1 MTAQHAIEVDRVSKR
16 YRLGQYQSTGSL
28 GEAAA
33 AGLHRLRHRRRPEEI
48 WSLRDVSFSVEEGR
62 ALGIIGRNGAGK
74 STLLKILG
82 RITEPT
88 AGVARTRGR
97 VAALLEVGTGFHGE
111 LTGRENLFLNGAIL
125 GMSRRAM
132 ALRFDEI
139 VSFAGVERFI
149 DTPVKRYSSGMY
161 LRLAFSIAAHIEP
174 DILVVDEVLAVGDAE
189 FQAKCVGRMHIAERE
204 GRTVVFVSHNLDAV
218 MQLCTE
224 AIWLE
229 RGAVTAVGS
238 TESVVDAYVAT
249 ATSEDRGS
257 SPLVH
262 SEDVTLHGVR
272 LVDESGQT
280 TRSLRRDRSFSIEVR
295 YTIHEKV
302 PALDM
307 SVLVFNSAGT
317 RVLDEAW
324 SDTNGSRPDRPGT
337 YTVRVSV
344 PPALNVGDYRVGIW
358 AGTAYEM
365 LLFEPAAASFRL
377 EGSTKGRPERAVAL
391 FLPWQVVDEQARSS
405 AVDADTGRGPDQPN
419 DHVDPRDDADTPNGP
434 GVARQSRGSR

>member
-1 MTAQHAIEVDRVSKR
+1 MTVHAIEVDRLSKR
-16 YRLGQYQSTGSL
+16 YRIGEYQSTGSL

-33 AGLHRLRHRRRPEEI
+33 AALRRLRQRRRPEEI
-48 WSLRDVSFSVEEGR
+48 WSLRDVSFRLEEGR
-62 ALGIIGRNGAGK
+62 ALGVIGRNGAGK

-88 AGVARTRGR
+88 LGVARTRGR
-97 VAALLEVGTGFHGE
+97 VAALLEVGTGFHPE

-132 ALRFDEI
+132 ARRFEEI

-161 LRLAFSIAAHIEP
+161 LRLAFSIAAHMEP

-189 FQAKCVGRMHIAERE
+189 FQAKCVGRMHLAERE

-218 MQLCTE
+218 LQLCTE

-229 RGAVTAVGS
+229 RGAVAAEGR
-238 TESVVDAYVAT
+238 TESVVDAYVAA
-249 ATSEDRGS
+249 ATSEDRTAF
-257 SPLVH
+257 PLVH
-262 SEDVTLHGVR
+262 SGDVTLHGVSI
-272 LVDESGQT
+272 VDESGQT
-280 TRSLRRDRSFSIEVR
+280 TGSFRRDRPFSIEVR

-307 SVLVFNSAGT
+307 SVLVFNASGM
-317 RVLDEAW
+317 RVLDDAW
-324 SDTNGSRPDRPGT
+324 SDTEGSRPDRPGT

-344 PPALNVGDYRVGIW
+344 PPVLNVGDYRVGIW

-365 LLFEPAAASFRL
+365 LLFEPGAASFRL
-377 EGSTKGRPERAVAL
+377 EGSAKGRPERAVAL
-391 FLPWQVVDEQARSS
+391 FLPWQVIDEQARSL
-405 AVDADTGRGPDQPN
+405 AVEADSGRF
-419 DHVDPRDDADTPNGP
+419 R
-434 GVARQSRGSR
+434 